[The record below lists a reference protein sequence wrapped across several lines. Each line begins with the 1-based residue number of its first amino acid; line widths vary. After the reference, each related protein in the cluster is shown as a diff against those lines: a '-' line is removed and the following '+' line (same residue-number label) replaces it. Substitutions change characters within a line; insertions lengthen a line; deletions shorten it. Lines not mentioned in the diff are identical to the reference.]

1 MLDLLI
7 GTSCPSLPLGIVEWK
22 NNTLVTVRFEH
33 EIYFALLEKSITK
46 QYQRLHYRYGVRTG
60 RDATQFKMYLFSD
73 LMMIGNVENSLEPD
87 QQNGWSSDS
96 ELARRGGA
104 TPALC
109 AAPFV
114 WTIINV
120 GLRLTMAIHEKQ
132 YSQPKCDFL
141 VRKFL
146 AVKWIMT

>member
-1 MLDLLI
+1 MEIVFMLDLLI

-73 LMMIGNVENSLEPD
+73 LMMIGNVENSLEPAKWLVI
-87 QQNGWSSDS
+87 GF
-96 ELARRGGA
+96 GA
-104 TPALC
+104 GTPRWGYTRSLC
-109 AAPFV
+109 CSFCL
-114 WTIINV
+114 N
-120 GLRLTMAIHEKQ
+120 HN
-132 YSQPKCDFL
+132 
-141 VRKFL
+141 
-146 AVKWIMT
+146 